1 MTGSE
6 KASSSVKLTPTQEKE
21 GYWVQESFGNLQVWH
36 HKNQIAL
43 LAITPDIDKKLQD
56 VVERRRRELKEVEEK
71 TGWKPEQ

>member
-1 MTGSE
+1 MADGD
-6 KASSSVKLTPTQEKE
+6 KISSGIKLTPDQEKE
-21 GYWVQESFGNLQVWH
+21 GYWVQESYGNLQVWH

-43 LAITPDIDKKLQD
+43 LIITPDIDRKVQD

>member
-1 MTGSE
+1 MSGSE
-6 KASSSVKLTPTQEKE
+6 KTSSSVKLTLDQEKE
-21 GYWVQESFGNLQVWH
+21 GYWLQESYGNLQVWH

-43 LAITPDIDKKLQD
+43 LTITPDIEKKLRD